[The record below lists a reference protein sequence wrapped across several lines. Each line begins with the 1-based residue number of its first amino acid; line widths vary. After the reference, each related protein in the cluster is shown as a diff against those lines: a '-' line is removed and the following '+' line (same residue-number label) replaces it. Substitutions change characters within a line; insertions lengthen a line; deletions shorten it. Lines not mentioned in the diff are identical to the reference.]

1 MPRNVVKDIGLG
13 LTPMIMVM
21 LDLAH
26 PGTVTDSFLRILHT
40 IIGGVLAIIAGYL
53 FFPLWER
60 SKLPVQLAEA
70 YQTTSLFLQALFA
83 LGKERLSVTE
93 MRKRS
98 GLAVA
103 NGVNAGQRLL
113 SEPPH
118 LRGDVEPVLAS
129 INFCRDIFYSLS
141 AMAHLPKEKL
151 EQIRSATVQP
161 IARELANDLDKLGVS
176 LQSGQPPRPL
186 PKDFARLNGWE
197 DKQEDGAQS
206 TAPEKGTNNSWIS
219 FYLNALVDQVKLA
232 HEAVTR
238 LERNKGL

>member
-1 MPRNVVKDIGLG
+1 M
-13 LTPMIMVM
+13 
-21 LDLAH
+21 
-26 PGTVTDSFLRILHT
+26 RILHT
-40 IIGGVLAIIAGYL
+40 IIGGVLAIVAGYL

-151 EQIRSATVQP
+151 EQIRSPTVQP
-161 IARELANDLDKLGVS
+161 IARELANDLDELGMC

-186 PKDFARLNGWE
+186 PKDFAPLNGWE
-197 DKQEDGAQS
+197 EKHEDGAQGA
-206 TAPEKGTNNSWIS
+206 APEKGTNNSWIP
-219 FYLNALVDQVKLA
+219 FYVNALVDQVKLA